1 MSSYSPIHPPV
12 RNVKLVESKHNPF
25 QVLRVLHSVDEV
37 AADYQ
42 RLESEDYDDD
52 HGPYEVDG
60 KKEDKVAN
68 IQ

>member
-1 MSSYSPIHPPV
+1 MLV
-12 RNVKLVESKHNPF
+12 GFVKQAMMTDLTTLN
-25 QVLRVLHSVDEV
+25 
-37 AADYQ
+37 YQ
-42 RLESEDYDDD
+42 RLKSDDDD

>member
-1 MSSYSPIHPPV
+1 MLV
-12 RNVKLVESKHNPF
+12 GFVKQAMTTIN
-25 QVLRVLHSVDEV
+25 
-37 AADYQ
+37 YQ
-42 RLESEDYDDD
+42 RLKSDDDD